1 MLHIHNLTFRHP
13 QSSKNLF
20 RSFDLVFNNEITSIV
35 GKNGVGKTS
44 LFEIITDSFVEFT
57 TGKSSLIEFESGTNL
72 EIINQKPD
80 LSILPWYNSVQ
91 FLEIISKIKKQK
103 PDLVWY
109 KYNLELFGIDPK
121 AKLSNLS
128 GGQKQIVNILK
139 ALALK
144 PSLLLLDEPFSA
156 LDIENCIKLKKIIL
170 DWQAQNQICVILVS
184 HSLID
189 VLELADRVVILGNNP
204 VEIIYDLDKI
214 LIGAEGKSIINNYFE
229 S

>member
-1 MLHIHNLTFRHP
+1 MLTISNLTFKHP
-13 QSSKNLF
+13 KPADDLF
-20 RSFDLVFNNEITSIV
+20 RSFDLTFQNEITSIV

-57 TGKSSLIEFESGTNL
+57 TGKSSLIEFETGTNL

-91 FLEIISKIKKQK
+91 FLEIISKIKKQI

-128 GGQKQIVNILK
+128 GGQKQIVNIIK

-156 LDIENCIKLKKIIL
+156 LDIENCIKLKKIML
-170 DWQAQNQICVILVS
+170 DWQTQNQICIILVS

-214 LIGAEGKSIINNYFE
+214 TIGAEGKSIINNYFE

>member
-1 MLHIHNLTFRHP
+1 MLHIHNLTYRHP
-13 QSSKNLF
+13 QSTKNLF
-20 RSFDLVFNNEITSIV
+20 ETFDLTFKDEITSIV

-44 LFEIITDSFVEFT
+44 LFEIITDSFVEFSQ
-57 TGKSSLIEFESGTNL
+57 GKDSLIQFELGTNL

-109 KYNLELFGIDPK
+109 KYNLELFGINPK
-121 AKLSNLS
+121 TKLSNLS

-156 LDIENCIKLKKIIL
+156 LDIENCIKLKKIML
-170 DWQAQNQICVILVS
+170 DWQTQNQICIILVS

-189 VLELADRVVILGNNP
+189 VLELADRVVILGDNP
-204 VEIIYDLDKI
+204 VKIIYDLDK
-214 LIGAEGKSIINNYFE
+214 KSIDIDGKKIINHYFE

>member
-1 MLHIHNLTFRHP
+1 MLHIHYLTYRRP
-13 QSSKNLF
+13 ESIKNLF
-20 RSFDLVFNNEITSIV
+20 ESFDLVFKNEITSIV

-57 TGKSSLIEFESGTNL
+57 TGKSSLIEFETGTNL

-91 FLEIISKIKKQK
+91 FLEIISKIKKQI
-103 PDLVWY
+103 PDLVRY

-144 PSLLLLDEPFSA
+144 PSLLLLNEPFSA
-156 LDIENCIKLKKIIL
+156 LDIENCIKLKKIML
-170 DWQAQNQICVILVS
+170 DWQTQNQICIILVS

-214 LIGAEGKSIINNYFE
+214 TIRTKGKGIINNYFE

>member
-1 MLHIHNLTFRHP
+1 MLHIHNLTYRHP
-13 QSSKNLF
+13 QSAKNLF
-20 RSFDLVFNNEITSIV
+20 ESFDLTFKDEITSIV
-35 GKNGVGKTS
+35 GKNGVGKSS
-44 LFEIITDSFVEFT
+44 LFEIITDSFVEFSQR
-57 TGKSSLIEFESGTNL
+57 KNSLIEFESGTNL

-80 LSILPWYNSVQ
+80 LSILPWYNPVQ

-103 PDLVWY
+103 PDLSWY
-109 KYNLELFGIDPK
+109 KCNLELFGIDPK
-121 AKLSNLS
+121 TKLSNLS

-144 PSLLLLDEPFSA
+144 PNLLVLDEPFSA

-170 DWQAQNQICVILVS
+170 DWQKQNQICILLVS

-204 VEIIYDLDKI
+204 VEIIYDLDKKTI
-214 LIGAEGKSIINNYFE
+214 DIEGKKIINNYFE
-229 S
+229 L